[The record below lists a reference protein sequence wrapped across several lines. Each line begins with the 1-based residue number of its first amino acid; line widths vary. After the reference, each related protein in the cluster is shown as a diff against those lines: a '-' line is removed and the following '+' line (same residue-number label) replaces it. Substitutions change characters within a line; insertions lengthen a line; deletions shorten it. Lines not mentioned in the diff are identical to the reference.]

1 MTTHSAKPPG
11 ALIPL
16 PHLVR
21 GTATYRLHAVPG
33 SETGFRVTG
42 PDGRSADGPT
52 PDDALTALRNRATA
66 VAAPAPM
73 FSAWL
78 IPRVGDRLVQR
89 AWIAD
94 RVEKRGSML
103 IYPRDAEDPSPD
115 NDTRSTPR
123 LWGSEHVYLNPCLAP
138 GELCA
143 PRLISGE
150 SLALYRTEDAARDR
164 TSVWA
169 DLFHADDPRVTAL
182 RKAIAHNLARRAV
195 ARHLT
200 TEQLALPAWR
210 PFPTMQ
216 EIDLHAARSGG
227 GAGVW
232 AFRERVGKVKLDA
245 VLFTYAVAANST
257 PEAPR
262 VANESGAAHLPLRTE
277 SPYAFHT
284 ATRGDWRPVSR
295 RTLGPLP
302 WPEAPLAPGDTV
314 FAFAPTIADREGKVM
329 TVVAI
334 NAEARTVL
342 LQTVNS
348 RPDRTRQCAYPLS
361 AVKLLARAPA

>member
-1 MTTHSAKPPG
+1 MTTHPAKPPG

-33 SETGFRVTG
+33 SETVFRVTG

-52 PDDALTALRNRATA
+52 PDDALTALRNRVTA

-94 RVEKRGSML
+94 RAEKRGSML

-123 LWGSEHVYLNPCLAP
+123 LWGSEHVYLDSGLAP

-150 SLALYRTEDAARDR
+150 SLALYRTDDAARDR

-169 DLFHADDPRVTAL
+169 DLFHADDPRVPAL
-182 RKAIAHNLARRAV
+182 RKAIAHNLARRAI

-200 TEQLALPAWR
+200 TEQLAVPAWR

-227 GAGVW
+227 AGVW
-232 AFRERVGKVKLDA
+232 AFRERTRKARKDA
-245 VLFTYAVAANST
+245 VLFTLAVAEDST
-257 PEAPR
+257 QEAPR
-262 VANESGAAHLPLRTE
+262 VVNENGLALPCASYTAA
-277 SPYAFHT
+277 
-284 ATRGDWRPVSR
+284 RGEWRPVSR

-314 FAFAPTIADREGKVM
+314 LAFAPTIADRDGKVM

-342 LQTVNS
+342 LQTINS
-348 RPDRTRQCAYPLS
+348 RPDRTRQRAYPLS
-361 AVKLLARAPA
+361 AVKLLARASA